1 METSNCPANGD
12 EEQVTSSTHDVTSTS
27 HNQGDGG
34 ACLLPSDEQ
43 KVNSSS
49 SKIEKEEY
57 CGGENTLEARQTQ
70 DSSSSSS
77 PGVSDGSSQVC
88 RCEQLVEDGS
98 TVSNAAQL
106 ENEEEEGERDS
117 KEDVNTLSSTPE
129 ATHHDVTTTIAAEA
143 RQTQDSSSSS
153 PPDRSD
159 GGSLASCKEQRV
171 QDGSTVSDA
180 EQLNKKEEEGKRES
194 KEDVDTLSP
203 SPETM
208 QQDVTTPIAAEARQ
222 TQDSSSSSPP
232 DRSDGGSLASCKEQ
246 RVQDGSTVSDAE
258 QLNKKE
264 EEGKRESKEDADTL
278 SPTTEATQH
287 NITTTLGL
295 RRRRQETSA
304 ESTVSYVEPHNEEEV
319 EVKDSKKVDGEEH
332 VQSSSLGAEAQ
343 QEDVSKPK
351 DWLKYTFLLLGVIL
365 LVFCIACWLY
375 TSPQP
380 EPKEEGSVDI
390 FRREFEKV
398 KSHFPSQ
405 RAELWKRSK
414 IHVEKHLQ
422 TAQPT
427 EPVSMILTSGR
438 RAERTLHC
446 LASHMA
452 SAFSSAHNATVLHI
466 DGTSE
471 AKLDSDQAKLDID
484 NKLRD
489 AFEGDKRAAV
499 IHRFEELPPGS
510 TLIFYRYCDHEN
522 AAFKGASL
530 IFTVLVEEEE
540 LRSNLSLSA
549 VEEIVQDHIQDKFL
563 SSDLPASF
571 DKMDMDKLGGL
582 WSRISHLILPVAAE
596 ECIELQGCAI

>member
-1 METSNCPANGD
+1 DKWDSN
-12 EEQVTSSTHDVTSTS
+12 
-27 HNQGDGG
+27 
-34 ACLLPSDEQ
+34 
-43 KVNSSS
+43 
-49 SKIEKEEY
+49 
-57 CGGENTLEARQTQ
+57 
-70 DSSSSSS
+70 
-77 PGVSDGSSQVC
+77 
-88 RCEQLVEDGS
+88 
-98 TVSNAAQL
+98 
-106 ENEEEEGERDS
+106 
-117 KEDVNTLSSTPE
+117 EDVDTLSPTPE
-129 ATHHDVTTTIAAEA
+129 ATQHDVTTPIALEV
-143 RQTQDSSSSS
+143 QHTQDSTSSA
-153 PPDRSD
+153 PDRS
-159 GGSLASCKEQRV
+159 GGGFLVSYDEQRV
-171 QDGSTVSDA
+171 QDGSSVSDAEQLHKKEEEGKWDSNEDVDTLSPTAEATQHDATTPIALEVQHTQDSTSSAPDRSGGGFLVSYDEQRVQDGSNVSDA
-180 EQLNKKEEEGKRES
+180 EQLNKKEEEGKWDS
-194 KEDVDTLSP
+194 NEDVDTLSP
-203 SPETM
+203 
-208 QQDVTTPIAAEARQ
+208 TP
-222 TQDSSSSSPP
+222 
-232 DRSDGGSLASCKEQ
+232 
-246 RVQDGSTVSDAE
+246 
-258 QLNKKE
+258 
-264 EEGKRESKEDADTL
+264 
-278 SPTTEATQH
+278 EATQH
-287 NITTTLGL
+287 DATTPIGL
-295 RRRRQETSA
+295 RHRRQETSA
-304 ESTVSYVEPHNEEEV
+304 ESTVSHAEPHNEEEV

-332 VQSSSLGAEAQ
+332 VQSSSLPAEVQ

-351 DWLKYTFLLLGVIL
+351 DWLKYTFVA
-365 LVFCIACWLY
+365 LVVTVVAVCIAHWLS

-380 EPKEEGSVDI
+380 EPQEEGSIDI

-438 RAERTLHC
+438 RAERTLQC

-452 SAFSSAHNATVLHI
+452 AAFSQAHNATVLHI
-466 DGTSE
+466 DGISE

-484 NKLRD
+484 NKLKD

-549 VEEIVQDHIQDKFL
+549 VEEIVQDHIQDKFV

-571 DKMDMDKLGGL
+571 DQMDMDKFGGL

-596 ECIELQGCAI
+596 EPIERRGCAI